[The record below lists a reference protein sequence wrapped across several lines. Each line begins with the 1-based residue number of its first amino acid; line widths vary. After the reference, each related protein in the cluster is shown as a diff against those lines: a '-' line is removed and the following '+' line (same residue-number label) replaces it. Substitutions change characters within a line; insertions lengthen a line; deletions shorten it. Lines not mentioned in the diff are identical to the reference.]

1 MQNLI
6 YLIIMALAGGA
17 GWYAGS
23 WSGRDAKS
31 AVAAAQVAGKEIEGS
46 REKIQTDLD
55 SKIKTLTLAHDAE
68 LVQLQSK
75 FDGESAGWKT
85 TLAARDDRIKT
96 LNGSAKTFRQQ
107 ADDLS
112 GQLAAAKS
120 PEESKALKA
129 RIAELETK
137 ANKAEVESAGVV
149 CSKQTVPDDMLAA
162 LRGVAP

>member
-85 TLAARDDRIKT
+85 TLAARDAMHFRISQLRSRKER
-96 LNGSAKTFRQQ
+96 AKDYRPS
-107 ADDLS
+107 DL
-112 GQLAAAKS
+112 KR
-120 PEESKALKA
+120 A
-129 RIAELETK
+129 RITLRKCVAG
-137 ANKAEVESAGVV
+137 EVARGD
-149 CSKQTVPDDMLAA
+149 SKL
-162 LRGVAP
+162 LRV